1 MAWLKKK
8 LHRTRAELRKKLRLL
23 IKLKRELQ
31 NHSFTELKTDRSTI
45 QNSNR
50 VLGVE
55 RKLAIQKFLLW
66 FVLFVLIGVITIG
79 YAWKN
84 RVNLLPKINKTTQEK
99 PYLLI
104 SEKTK
109 GVKR

>member
-8 LHRTRAELRKKLRLL
+8 LHRTRVELRKKLRLL

-31 NHSFTELKTDRSTI
+31 NHSLIELRTDRCTI

-66 FVLFVLIGVITIG
+66 FALFVLIGVITIG
-79 YAWKN
+79 YARKN

-99 PYLLI
+99 PYFI
-104 SEKTK
+104 EI
-109 GVKR
+109 